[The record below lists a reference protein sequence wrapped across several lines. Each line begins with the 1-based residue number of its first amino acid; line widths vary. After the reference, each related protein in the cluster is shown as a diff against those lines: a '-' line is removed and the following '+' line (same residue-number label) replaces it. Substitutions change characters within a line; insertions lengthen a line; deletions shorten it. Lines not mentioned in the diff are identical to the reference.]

1 MKILA
6 ICVLVTIG
14 VIFTSQT
21 AFASAAPSLPDVAGP
36 LGTAVAGVVAE
47 GINVVGVIFPVVLG
61 LVGAIVIWR
70 LGIRLFR
77 SAVT

>member
-6 ICVLVTIG
+6 MSAMILITVLSTSTIALA
-14 VIFTSQT
+14 TT
-21 AFASAAPSLPDVAGP
+21 TTLPDVAGP
-36 LGTAVAGVVAE
+36 LGTAVTGVVAE

-61 LVGAIVIWR
+61 LVGAIVVWR

-77 SAVT
+77 SAVN